1 MIFNGP
7 VSSSLESVLQWQR
20 ATILMLADEI
30 EHRGEKGLDLD
41 PGETADWLRREVDH
55 IIQED

>member
-1 MIFNGP
+1 MNSNSPASFL
-7 VSSSLESVLQWQR
+7 LESVRQSQR
-20 ATILMLADEI
+20 AMILMIADKI